1 MGVIGRP
8 HGVRGLV
15 RVTSYADDLT
25 AYGPLSDDAG
35 RRYLL
40 HARGEGVA
48 EITELW
54 SGTEVRIADRAAAA
68 KLVNTRLYVD
78 RTQLPKTNDDEF
90 YLADLIGLIARD
102 SEGANLGTIKA
113 VHDYGAGASLE
124 VVRDDGS
131 SLLVPFTRTSVP
143 EVDVIAG
150 HAVVAPPVGLEFAEA
165 TGEVAG
171 AGEGG
176 KDLCSP
182 AERHLAV
189 PSGLRKR

>member
-8 HGVRGLV
+8 HGVSGLV
-15 RVTSYADDLT
+15 RITSYADDLT
-25 AYGPLSDDAG
+25 AYGPLSDEAG
-35 RRYLL
+35 RRFVL

-48 EITELW
+48 EIAELR
-54 SGTEVRIADRAAAA
+54 SGTEVRVANRTAAA
-68 KLVNTRLYVD
+68 KLVNTRLYID
-78 RTQLPKTNDDEF
+78 RAQLPKTNDDEF

-102 SEGANLGTIKA
+102 PEGANLGTIRA

-124 VVRDDGS
+124 VERDDGS

-143 EVDVIAG
+143 EVDVVAG

>member
-1 MGVIGRP
+1 
-8 HGVRGLV
+8 
-15 RVTSYADDLT
+15 
-25 AYGPLSDDAG
+25 LSDEAG
-35 RRYLL
+35 RRYVL

-48 EITELW
+48 EVTELQ
-54 SGTEVRIADRAAAA
+54 SGTEVRIADRTAAA

-78 RTQLPKTNDDEF
+78 RAQLPETNADEF

-102 SEGANLGTIKA
+102 VEGEDLGTVRA

-124 VVRDDGS
+124 VERDDGS

-143 EVDVIAG
+143 EVDVMAG

-171 AGEGG
+171 AGERG